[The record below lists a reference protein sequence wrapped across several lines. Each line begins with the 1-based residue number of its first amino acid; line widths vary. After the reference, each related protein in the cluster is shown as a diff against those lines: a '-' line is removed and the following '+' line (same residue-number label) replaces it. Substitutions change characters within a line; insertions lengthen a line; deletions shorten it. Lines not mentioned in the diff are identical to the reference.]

1 MTEESTNVMD
11 AIRVGENGKLATCS
25 GKQLEKIPA
34 DMYKKTGTQIETID
48 LTFNNI
54 STLEGLNRYSNL
66 KELVLDNNQ
75 IESIEA
81 LDPTEL
87 GQLETLWLN
96 NNKISKLENLLT
108 HLSKFPKL
116 RYLSLLKNP
125 VAPNEFSGGS
135 REDYINF
142 RLYVLYRLKNLK
154 FLDSRQVSSKERKR
168 ADENGQYCK
177 VIDIDVDSENIEQ
190 SIPTDIPVTDKKKGK
205 KGKETHSYFGYTK
218 NVYKGS
224 HSEGNRFIRNK
235 DL

>member
-87 GQLETLWLN
+87 GQLETLW
-96 NNKISKLENLLT
+96 
-108 HLSKFPKL
+108 
-116 RYLSLLKNP
+116 
-125 VAPNEFSGGS
+125 
-135 REDYINF
+135 
-142 RLYVLYRLKNLK
+142 
-154 FLDSRQVSSKERKR
+154 
-168 ADENGQYCK
+168 
-177 VIDIDVDSENIEQ
+177 
-190 SIPTDIPVTDKKKGK
+190 
-205 KGKETHSYFGYTK
+205 
-218 NVYKGS
+218 
-224 HSEGNRFIRNK
+224 
-235 DL
+235 